1 MVTCSECGRAIPAE
15 RLEAV
20 PGTTTCVEHSGTH
33 RRIGYMVGTAA
44 KGCAATLMVVPD
56 DKEAIRQARRAFMR
70 SR

>member
-1 MVTCSECGRAIPAE
+1 MAYCSECGREIPVE
-15 RLEAV
+15 RLEAI
-20 PGTTTCVEHSGTH
+20 PDAMTCVEHSGTH

-44 KGCAATLMVVPD
+44 KGCAATLMMVPD